1 MFKIFGILLL
11 SAIPIVFGLGKS
23 RTLIQQKQEVAGLIA
38 LVVRCQQGIA
48 YQQMPIADLI
58 HQLPKQQYK
67 IIDRL
72 SEHLQNGASPVQA
85 WKKTAMEIHYPLI
98 LPIMDDYFSSL
109 GTSDQDSQLKICN
122 MTSARL
128 EEIRMKLETEI
139 PTKAK
144 LYRTV
149 GILAGAFISILLI

>member
-23 RTLIQQKQEVAGLIA
+23 RNLIQQKQEVAGLIGFVA
-38 LVVRCQQGIA
+38 RCRHGIA
-48 YQQMPIADLI
+48 YQQLPLVDLMR
-58 HQLPKQQYK
+58 QLPKQQSK
-67 IIDRL
+67 IIERL
-72 SEHLQNGASPVQA
+72 NEHLQNGASPVQA
-85 WKKTAMEIHYPLI
+85 WKETAMDIHYSPI
-98 LPIMDDYFSSL
+98 FPIMDDYFSAL
-109 GTSDQDSQLKICN
+109 GTSDQDSQLKICD

-128 EEIRMKLETEI
+128 EEIRMKLETET

-149 GILAGAFISILLI
+149 GILAGAFIAILLI